1 MIFHDPL
8 IGAIPIEAAKSGIGA
23 RNVGA
28 LLRRIN
34 YRVEALRK
42 PMDYITRRAVARQY
56 HIVPKRVVGSRAE
69 YPLLSAAGPR
79 IFRHD
84 AGDGHGYRPYV
95 TSRDVEAAVTDLG
108 LADVIAG
115 LGGLPPALPSG
126 VSGDGEVLD
135 PAAVEAL
142 FRQTGLTQFELA
154 GKSRAFFQALAARKG
169 EDGP

>member
-1 MIFHDPL
+1 MIYLDPL
-8 IGAIPIEAAKSGIGA
+8 IGTIPTEAAKSGIGA
-23 RNVGA
+23 RRVGA

-34 YRVEALRK
+34 YRAEALRK

-56 HIVPKRVVGSRAE
+56 HLVPRRVAGSRAE

-84 AGDGHGYRPYV
+84 AGDGRGCRPYV

-115 LGGLPPALPSG
+115 LGGLPPALPMD
-126 VSGDGEVLD
+126 VPGDGEVLE

-142 FRQTGLTQFELA
+142 FRQTGLTQSEIA
-154 GKSRAFFQALAARKG
+154 GKSRAFFQALAARKE